1 MLNHTKLTLPER
13 KLLAVWKPAGLSV
26 RECARRL
33 NRHPS
38 TVSRELKRN
47 LFVGQEVR
55 VYEPLYAQGK
65 FEFRKA
71 KAWTAKHPLKNS
83 LVFAY
88 VIEKLEAGW
97 SPEQISGRLKHVDH
111 PHQPDWQITPE
122 TIYCFI
128 YHPGQKDK
136 RWWEYLRRKQKR
148 RRAKH
153 GRKSQRCRIPD
164 RVSIHLRPEEI
175 EERKIFGHWEGDSIV
190 GKNRNHG
197 LHTAYERVAS
207 FIRMAKMPDLTAAS
221 SINAQIQIYSG
232 LPPWARKS
240 MTLDNG
246 HEHVLHGKIKK
257 ELGIPTYFAD
267 PYSSWQRGGNENAN
281 MWIRYYFPKGTDFHI
296 ISDEDIQDVEWE
308 LNNRPRKR
316 LKFLTP
322 AEVFSAHLQVLR

>member
-111 PHQPDWQITPE
+111 PHQPDWQITPKPSTVSF
-122 TIYCFI
+122 TI
-128 YHPGQKDK
+128 PG
-136 RWWEYLRRKQKR
+136 
-148 RRAKH
+148 
-153 GRKSQRCRIPD
+153 
-164 RVSIHLRPEEI
+164 
-175 EERKIFGHWEGDSIV
+175 
-190 GKNRNHG
+190 
-197 LHTAYERVAS
+197 
-207 FIRMAKMPDLTAAS
+207 
-221 SINAQIQIYSG
+221 
-232 LPPWARKS
+232 
-240 MTLDNG
+240 
-246 HEHVLHGKIKK
+246 KK
-257 ELGIPTYFAD
+257 TNV
-267 PYSSWQRGGNENAN
+267 GGNTCGGSKNAEGLN
-281 MWIRYYFPKGTDFHI
+281 MAVSHSAAEFPTEYPF
-296 ISDEDIQDVEWE
+296 
-308 LNNRPRKR
+308 
-316 LKFLTP
+316 T
-322 AEVFSAHLQVLR
+322 